1 MRDFPNADR
10 RTNKAGDGKTM
21 NRPGRVGRA
30 RRGSVRAGGL
40 LAVTLAALLTAGCGL
55 FGGDDSGNEASS
67 DTTAKAAGPL
77 ERTTINVGV
86 MQVIDCS
93 GSQIAL
99 LKDLFKEEGLTVK
112 PETVQSGAIAIP
124 KLAAGT
130 LDVTFGNW
138 ISFMKAQQQGVAD
151 LKFIGEAY
159 IATPNSNFALIT
171 SPNSGITDVK
181 SLVGKPIAVNAK
193 GNVNE
198 LLIRAVFEAN
208 DVKFDPNQL
217 VEANFPDMAG
227 MLERGQVA
235 AAALIEPFV
244 VDAQQKIGAKIVAD
258 LAGKGPTQDFP
269 VSGYAASAKFAKEAP
284 NTLAAFQRALL
295 KGQQLSGDRKN
306 VEEALPKFSK
316 ITPQVAAIVKYGTFP
331 TTIDKKRLQRVAD
344 LLTSY
349 GMMPKL
355 DVGPLVI
362 PMPTSSS

>member
-1 MRDFPNADR
+1 
-10 RTNKAGDGKTM
+10 M

-55 FGGDDSGNEASS
+55 FGGDDSASDASS
-67 DTTAKAAGPL
+67 DTTAKAAGKL
-77 ERTTINVGV
+77 EKTTINVGV
-86 MQVIDCS
+86 MPVIDCS

-99 LKDLFKEEGLTVK
+99 LKDLFKEEGLTIK
-112 PETVQSGAIAIP
+112 PETVQSGAVAIP

-130 LDVTFGNW
+130 LDISFGNW
-138 ISFMKAQQQGVAD
+138 ISFMKAQKGGAAD

-159 IATPNSNFALIT
+159 VATPNSNFALVT
-171 SPNSGITDVK
+171 SPDSGITDVK
-181 SLVGKPIAVNAK
+181 SLEGQPIAVNAK
-193 GNVNE
+193 GNINE

-217 VEANFPDMAG
+217 VEMNFPLMADA
-227 MLERGQVA
+227 LARGQVKA
-235 AAALIEPFV
+235 ASLIDPFV
-244 VDAQQKIGAKIVAD
+244 VDAQQKIGAKIVVD
-258 LAGKGPTQDFP
+258 LAGEGPTKNFP
-269 VSGYAASAKFAKEAP
+269 VSGYAAAAKFAKENP

-295 KGQQLSGDRKN
+295 KGQQLSADRKN
-306 VEEALPKFSK
+306 VEEALPKFAK
-316 ITPQVAAIVKYGTFP
+316 MPPETAAIVKYGTFP

-349 GMMPKL
+349 DMMPKM

-362 PMPTSSS
+362 PMPASSS